1 MFRRSLLRHAT
12 RAARSSQPR
21 PTASLLAARSFTSN
35 AVRFDNPS
43 KPDDPD
49 DRHDRY
55 STAGQPGESEHEGR
69 FSRTDNTIVVEYPSE
84 EELPR
89 ERAIQGRGG
98 LHFKRTLATF
108 SLENRVAL
116 VTGGARGLGLIM
128 SQALVQSGADVA
140 IVDLN
145 SEFSASTRDRADK
158 MDRGGGQ

>member
-1 MFRRSLLRHAT
+1 MFRNSLLRRAT
-12 RAARSSQPR
+12 RAAIRSQPR
-21 PTASLLAARSFTSN
+21 PTASFLATRTFKSN
-35 AVRFDNPS
+35 AVKFDDRPS
-43 KPDDPD
+43 SNESD

-55 STAGQPGESEHEGR
+55 STAAEPGESEHEGR
-69 FSRTDNTIVVEYPSE
+69 FSRTDNTIVVEYPKE

-98 LHFKRTLATF
+98 LHFKRTLPTF

-145 SEFSASTRDRADK
+145 SQS
-158 MDRGGGQ
+158 MV